1 MKYTNYILGLCLSA
15 LLVLASCETIE
26 LDLTD
31 NPNALSPSQADAS
44 FFLNSIQVDFA
55 FWVNTMG
62 DRGGELT
69 RVNYMS
75 VRNYNTIC

>member
-1 MKYTNYILGLCLSA
+1 MKHINYILGLCLCA
-15 LLVLASCETIE
+15 IFVLVSCETIE
-26 LDLTD
+26 LDLTS
-31 NPNALSPSQADAS
+31 NPNALSPEQADPT

-69 RVNYMS
+69 RINYMNW
-75 VRNYNTIC
+75 RN